1 MLSRLTG
8 ESGTVEFDAV
18 TSESVEISSR
28 VTFFAVED
36 GQDVADHVSLEPES
50 LPISGVIAGEDAFQ
64 RLTILRN
71 FRNNK
76 ELLTFVSRNVF
87 SNVVIETLTTRHN
100 ARTRDGFEFDM
111 TLRRVRLSRVRE
123 VQITP
128 VMRTQVRPVQNQGIQ
143 QPKPVEPKEP
153 FFEFRPRGSA

>member
-1 MLSRLTG
+1 MLSRLSG
-8 ESGTVEFDAV
+8 DSGTVEFDAV
-18 TSESVEISSR
+18 TSESVEMSNRI
-28 VTFFAVED
+28 TYFAVED
-36 GQDVADHVSLEPES
+36 GQDVADHISLEPET

-76 ELLTFVSRNVF
+76 EILTFVGRNVF
-87 SNVVIETLTTRHN
+87 ANVVIETLTTRHN

-153 FFEFRPRGSA
+153 FFVFRPRGST

>member
-1 MLSRLTG
+1 MLSRLSG
-8 ESGTVEFDAV
+8 DSGTVEFDAV

-100 ARTRDGFEFDM
+100 ARTRNGFEFDM
-111 TLRRVRLSRVRE
+111 TLRRVRISRVRE

-153 FFEFRPRGSA
+153 FFEFIPRGSA

>member
-1 MLSRLTG
+1 MLSRLSG
-8 ESGTVEFDAV
+8 DSGTVEFDAV
-18 TSESVEISSR
+18 TSESVEMANR

-50 LPISGVIAGEDAFQ
+50 IPISGMIAGEDAFQ

-76 ELLTFVSRNVF
+76 EILTFVGRNVF
-87 SNVVIETLTTRHN
+87 ANVVIETLTTRHN

>member
-1 MLSRLTG
+1 MLSRLSG
-8 ESGTVEFDAV
+8 DSGTVEFDAV
-18 TSESVEISSR
+18 TSESVEMSNRI
-28 VTFFAVED
+28 TYFAVED
-36 GQDVADHVSLEPES
+36 GQDVADHISPEPET
-50 LPISGVIAGEDAFQ
+50 LPISRVIAGEDAFQ

-76 ELLTFVSRNVF
+76 EILTFVGRNVF
-87 SNVVIETLTTRHN
+87 ANVVIETLTTRHN
-100 ARTRDGFEFDM
+100 ARTRDGFEFDI
-111 TLRRVRLSRVRE
+111 TLRRVRISRVRE